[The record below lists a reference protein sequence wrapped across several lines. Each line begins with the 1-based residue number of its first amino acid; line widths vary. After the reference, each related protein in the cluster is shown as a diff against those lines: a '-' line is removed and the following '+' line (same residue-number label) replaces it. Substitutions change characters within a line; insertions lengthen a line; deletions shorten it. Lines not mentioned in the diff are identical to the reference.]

1 MGRRD
6 ENADSRSRGRIRPRR
21 TEVPK
26 DYSSSREGG
35 YEKDQ
40 GDYKIKSMAVVDYKI
55 KSMINFTLGSGVT
68 VCKTGD
74 CSRMPA

>member
-1 MGRRD
+1 MGHRD
-6 ENADSRSRGRIRPRR
+6 ENVDLRRRGSIRPRK

-26 DYSSSREGG
+26 DYGSSRQGG
-35 YEKDQ
+35 YEQDQ
-40 GDYKIKSMAVVDYKI
+40 RDYKIKSMVIVDYKI

>member
-55 KSMINFTLGSGVT
+55 KSSGAR
-68 VCKTGD
+68 CRSGI
-74 CSRMPA
+74 CSGNGCRMHMG